1 MMNLAPSLQWNA
13 PDAVPAS
20 EASLLLASFAA
31 FYEELASIKRCQHD
45 GVLARYLAPDQLDP
59 PLSDTEFA
67 TRASARLLA
76 QLREQHL
83 AFQRRGSAQQIRLH
97 QTALYVMAAMAD
109 EILLLE
115 LHWPGADHWLPV
127 LLERQMFSTSHSGL
141 LFFQLADKLIA
152 GAGRD
157 PLHADLAS
165 VFLLA
170 LRLGFKGQHRNPE
183 GEARLDHYRQQ
194 LLRIAGTGQARAQ
207 PAAPGFFQQAYQH
220 NITDGKDMR
229 LAPLSAWRKA
239 ARAAAIGYLIL
250 SSAVW
255 AALVYPLDQLFR
267 P

>member
-13 PDAVPAS
+13 PDAVPAA
-20 EASLLLASFAA
+20 EAALLLASFAA
-31 FYEELASIKRCQHD
+31 FYEELAGIKRSQLQ
-45 GVLARYLAPDQLDP
+45 GTLARYLAPEQADP
-59 PLSDTEFA
+59 PLSGTEFA

-83 AFQRRGSAQQIRLH
+83 EFQRRAGAQQIKLH
-97 QTALYVMAAMAD
+97 HTALYVMAAMAD

-115 LHWPGADHWLPV
+115 LNWPGAEHWLPV

-141 LFFQLADKLIA
+141 VFFQLADKLIA

-157 PLHADLAS
+157 PLHADLAG

-170 LRLGFKGQHRNPE
+170 LRLGFKGQHRNPQ

-194 LLRIAGTGQARAQ
+194 LLRIAGTAPPRTG
-207 PAAPGFFQQAYQH
+207 PAAQGFFQQAYQQ
-220 NITDGKDMR
+220 NIADGKDTR

-239 ARAAAIGYLIL
+239 ARIAAIGYLLL
-250 SSAVW
+250 SSAIW
-255 AALVYPLDQLFR
+255 AALVSPIDQLFR